1 MKVLVGNDVSFRFP
15 KIGQC
20 TVTHVNDCED
30 RVPLG
35 VYEKDIFLDV
45 DTIKN
50 SPDTHFSILTLKESV
65 EFSENLH
72 PLCLPEIDGRQKDA
86 FKGTVLGF
94 GYNQDFQ
101 EYLVR
106 IAKKGILKERQMK
119 RAKLNVISS
128 TKFRDTII
136 QGIQVPNLVPND
148 GVYLLYRYKDW
159 SFPAKQYKHRPK
171 KELFWFLRYATKL
184 SVCHSVPECGFE
196 VLKTYQAPAHIWDLP
211 G

>member
-20 TVTHVNDCED
+20 TVTHVNDCKS

-35 VYEKDIFLDV
+35 VFEHDIFLDV
-45 DTIKN
+45 ETIKL

-72 PLCLPEIDGRQKDA
+72 PLCLPEINGNQKDA

-119 RAKLNVISS
+119 RRKLNVISS

-148 GVYLLYRYKDW
+148 GVYLLYKYKDW
-159 SFPAKQYKHRPK
+159 SFPAKQFKHRDK
-171 KELFWFLRYATKL
+171 KELFWFLRYATINSHQVYVYVYIIFHTIL
-184 SVCHSVPECGFE
+184 NF
-196 VLKTYQAPAHIWDLP
+196 
-211 G
+211 

>member
-20 TVTHVNDCED
+20 TVTHLNDCKS

-35 VYEKDIFLDV
+35 VFEHDIFLDV
-45 DTIKN
+45 DTIKF

-72 PLCLPEIDGRQKDA
+72 PLCLPEINGNQKDA

-119 RAKLNVISS
+119 RRKLNVMSS
-128 TKFRDTII
+128 TKCKDSVAQTLHVQWNDDT
-136 QGIQVPNLVPND
+136 
-148 GVYLLYRYKDW
+148 YHEYEYKTW
-159 SFPAKQYKHRPK
+159 SFPAINYDRP
-171 KELFWFLRYATKL
+171 ESFWYQRYAT
-184 SVCHSVPECGFE
+184 
-196 VLKTYQAPAHIWDLP
+196 I
-211 G
+211 

>member
-1 MKVLVGNDVSFRFP
+1 MKVLVGNDVSFRLP

-20 TVTHVNDCED
+20 TVTHLNDCED

-45 DTIKN
+45 DTIKF

-72 PLCLPEIDGRQKDA
+72 PLCLPEINGNQKDA

-119 RAKLNVISS
+119 RRKLNVISS
-128 TKFRDTII
+128 TKFRDTVT
-136 QGIQVPNLVPND
+136 QAVQSPSGNVFF
-148 GVYLLYRYKDW
+148 RYKDW
-159 SFPAKQYKHRPK
+159 SFPSK
-171 KELFWFLRYATKL
+171 KFKNLHQKETFWFLRYATINSHQVYVYVYIIFHTIL
-184 SVCHSVPECGFE
+184 NF
-196 VLKTYQAPAHIWDLP
+196 
-211 G
+211 

>member
-35 VYEKDIFLDV
+35 VYEK
-45 DTIKN
+45 N

-72 PLCLPEIDGRQKDA
+72 PLCLPEIDGSQKDE
-86 FKGTVLGF
+86 FRGTVLGF
-94 GYNQDFQ
+94 GYNKDFQ
-101 EYLVR
+101 KYLVG

-119 RAKLNVISS
+119 RRKLNVMSS
-128 TKFRDTII
+128 TKCKDSVVQTLHVQWNDDT
-136 QGIQVPNLVPND
+136 
-148 GVYLLYRYKDW
+148 YHEYEYKTW
-159 SFPAKQYKHRPK
+159 SFPAINYDRP
-171 KELFWFLRYATKL
+171 ESFWYQRYAT
-184 SVCHSVPECGFE
+184 
-196 VLKTYQAPAHIWDLP
+196 I
-211 G
+211 

>member
-20 TVTHVNDCED
+20 TVTNLNDCKS

-35 VYEKDIFLDV
+35 VFEHDIFLDV
-45 DTIKN
+45 ETIKL

-72 PLCLPEIDGRQKDA
+72 PLCLPEIDGSQKDA

-119 RAKLNVISS
+119 RRKLNVISS

-159 SFPAKQYKHRPK
+159 SFPAKQFKHRDQ
-171 KELFWFLRYATKL
+171 KELFWFLRYATINSHQVYVYVYIIFHTIL
-184 SVCHSVPECGFE
+184 NF
-196 VLKTYQAPAHIWDLP
+196 
-211 G
+211 